1 MFTAA
6 RKLLKRLPRTLTFPK
21 LYDCVARKDA
31 KYLSGHLAH
40 QFFQEVAV
48 TPRLKAAVL
57 V

>member
-6 RKLLKRLPRTLTFPK
+6 RKLLKRLPRTFTFPK

-40 QFFQEVAV
+40 QFFQVVAV